1 MNDDSHFYLS
11 KQINNVDLAEI
22 HTQKEV
28 MLEKTILAYFFQ
40 IYKNTTKLLTKNLQ
54 KRKKTGS

>member
-1 MNDDSHFYLS
+1 M
-11 KQINNVDLAEI
+11 DLAEI

-40 IYKNTTKLLTKNLQ
+40 IYKNTRKLLTKNLL
-54 KRKKTGS
+54 KRKKAGS